1 MENLRQNSEHLE
13 EELSGYDKSSKKLS
27 LSILIVQN
35 TKCNQILQTQE
46 E

>member
-1 MENLRQNSEHLE
+1 MENLPQNSEHLE
-13 EELSGYDKSSKKLS
+13 EELSGYDKSCKKLP